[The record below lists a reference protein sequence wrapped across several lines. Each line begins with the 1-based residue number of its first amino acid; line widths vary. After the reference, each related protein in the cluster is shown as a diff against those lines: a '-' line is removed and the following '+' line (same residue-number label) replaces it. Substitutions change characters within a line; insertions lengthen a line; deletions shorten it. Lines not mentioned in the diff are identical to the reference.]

1 LPVLKTIFMAELEEY
16 EKRKRKQ
23 VALMRSLLDYGIGT
37 LILAAG
43 VFFFIRRKL
52 HIQFN
57 ETFPPDDIDIFFGA
71 ICLMYGAWRIWRGY
85 QKNYFK

>member
-1 LPVLKTIFMAELEEY
+1 MPELEEY

-43 VFFFIRRKL
+43 IFFLIRKN
-52 HIQFN
+52 FN
-57 ETFPPDDIDIFFGA
+57 IPFNKNFPPNDIDIFFGA
-71 ICLMYGAWRIWRGY
+71 ICIMYGAWRIWRGY
-85 QKNYFK
+85 QKKYFK